1 MSYIPIDFENL
12 PSKNTPVSAE
22 NLNYVQQGVVLAVDR
37 SRALDEAWKSGELK
51 GETGPEGPKG
61 DTGNQGPQ
69 GIQGPAGESGTGPQG
84 PIGPQGPQGEAGR
97 SFEIDGKVEKLAD
110 LPPPS
115 DELNGQIWVTYEF
128 GHLHYCNGST
138 WLDWGQFVG
147 VQGAQGPKGDDGA
160 QGIQGPRGLQGIQG
174 LQGPQG
180 PAGVFDIDAITPQ
193 QLQELHAKLVPLNN
207 DQQWKYKTYIGVGQ
221 TAKINIA
228 DLNLELRI
236 NRNITSVINYYFFP
250 INTSQPSLYYVKRL
264 SNYDAVA
271 LESTYTSGWT
281 PQAITNTGFALD
293 ASGYLPGREMTL
305 IQVIDPADGA
315 WYTIDFIGTGDGNM
329 YIDVVRRATKQRTV
343 ITAT

>member
-37 SRALDEAWKSGELK
+37 SREAKQASDVVKSAYDSGELK
-51 GETGPEGPKG
+51 GAKG
-61 DTGNQGPQ
+61 DKGDEGKNFEVD
-69 GIQGPAGESGTGPQG
+69 GEVDLLS
-84 PIGPQGPQGEAGR
+84 E
-97 SFEIDGKVEKLAD
+97 
-110 LPPPS
+110 LPPAS
-115 DELNGQIWVTYEF
+115 EHKGQIWLTNQY
-128 GHLHYCNGST
+128 GHLHKSNGIE
-138 WLDWGQFVG
+138 WLDWGQYTG
-147 VQGAQGPKGDDGA
+147 IKGDKGDKGDD
-160 QGIQGPRGLQGIQG
+160 
-174 LQGPQG
+174 
-180 PAGVFDIDAITPQ
+180 GVFDIDAITPQ
-193 QLQELHAKLVPLNN
+193 QLQDLHAKLVPLNN
-207 DQQWKYKTYIGVGQ
+207 DQQWKYKTYVGVGQ
-221 TAKINIA
+221 TARINIG
-228 DLNLELRI
+228 DTNLMLRI
-236 NRNITSVINYYFFP
+236 NRNSASVINYHFFP
-250 INTSQPSLYYVKRL
+250 VDSAQPSLYYVKRL

-329 YIDVVRRATKQRTV
+329 YVDVVRRATKQRTV

>member
-37 SRALDEAWKSGELK
+37 SRALDEAWKDGSLNGK
-51 GETGPEGPKG
+51 DGKDGVNGQQGPEGP
-61 DTGNQGPQ
+61 
-69 GIQGPAGESGTGPQG
+69 
-84 PIGPQGPQGEAGR
+84 AGR

-110 LPPPS
+110 LPAPS

-128 GHLHYCNGST
+128 GHLHYCTGSE

-147 VQGAQGPKGDDGA
+147 VQGE
-160 QGIQGPRGLQGIQG
+160 R
-174 LQGPQG
+174 GPQGEIG
-180 PAGVFDIDAITPQ
+180 PAGVFDIDAITDQ
-193 QLQELHAKLVPLNN
+193 QLKDLHKKLIPLNN
-207 DQQWKYKTYIGVGQ
+207 DQQWKYRTFVGVGQ
-221 TAKINIA
+221 TARIDIA
-228 DLNLELRI
+228 DTNLTLRI
-236 NRNITSVINYYFFP
+236 NRNSTTVINYYFFP
-250 INTSQPSLYYVKRL
+250 KEPTQPSLYYVKRL

-305 IQVIDPADGA
+305 IQVIDPSNGS
-315 WYTIDFIGTGDGNM
+315 WYTIEFIGTGDGNM
-329 YIDVVRRATKQRTV
+329 YIDVVKRATIERLTIQAV
-343 ITAT
+343 